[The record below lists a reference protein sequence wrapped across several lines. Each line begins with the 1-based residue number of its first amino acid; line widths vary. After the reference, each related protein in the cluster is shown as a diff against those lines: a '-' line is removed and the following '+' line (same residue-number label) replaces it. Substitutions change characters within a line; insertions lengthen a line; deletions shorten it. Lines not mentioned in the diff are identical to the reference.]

1 MSLSRVEFEEWW
13 GHPVTRAYMATLRES
28 VVMTQDEALAVA
40 HHRTIEEVAL
50 NAVAY
55 ANRANTLLD
64 ASEKSLVAA
73 MMGVDDESQL

>member
-13 GHPVTRAYMATLRES
+13 SHPVTRAYMATLREN
-28 VVMTQDEALAVA
+28 VVATQEEALAVA
-40 HHRTIEEVAL
+40 HHRSIDEVAL

-64 ASEKSLVAA
+64 VSDISLVAS
-73 MMGVDDESQL
+73 MMEVPDEG